1 MQTNSSGV
9 EVYLSLG
16 SNLGDKQKNLESA
29 ISLIGSRAGN
39 VTAVSSFIETKP
51 VGFKSD
57 NNFVNCAVCVITASD
72 PFELLRITQQIEFEL
87 GRATKS
93 VNGIYK
99 DRTIDIDI
107 LLYGNATIDTPEL
120 KIPHPRM
127 RERDFVMRPLRDIK
141 PNAITAYNS

>member
-1 MQTNSSGV
+1 MSVSVQTNSSGV

-57 NNFVNCAVCVITASD
+57 NNFVNCAVCIVTASD
-72 PFELLRITQQIEFEL
+72 PFELLRITQQIEIEL
-87 GRATKS
+87 GRTTKS
-93 VNGIYK
+93 VGGIYK
-99 DRTIDIDI
+99 DRIIDIDI

-127 RERDFVMRPLRDIK
+127 RERDFVMRPLRELVRI
-141 PNAITAYNS
+141 